1 MRSSVLVAAVGTV
14 AGFAIGEFPT
24 QTVGGFGAPFLPEVT
39 AAPQR
44 DLVKARLEKK
54 ALTNTCTECK
64 WLISHNTSL
73 LLRNHH
79 RKLDNKTEA
88 LEVVRVELRLS
99 SVTILRYTRHLLIYQ
114 ISILTRSS

>member
-1 MRSSVLVAAVGTV
+1 MAASLLRSSVLAAAVSTV

-24 QTVGGFGAPFLPEVT
+24 QTVGGFGLPFLPEVT

-64 WLISHNTSL
+64 WSISHNTRL
-73 LLRNHH
+73 FINHH
-79 RKLDNKTEA
+79 RKLDNKTVA
-88 LEVVRVELRLS
+88 QKIVRAEMRLS
-99 SVTILRYTRHLLIYQ
+99 S
-114 ISILTRSS
+114 